1 MYFRENIPRSEFWRG
16 HNFVEGRDKL
26 VDGATDLLR
35 VVESH
40 RLGKGLEAKVRIA
53 LGTRV
58 FGIHGKVVEFSDEE
72 GGRFISI
79 GEGATPH
86 DIARSVASRP
96 MPDKL
101 LPNAVCVSRD
111 HNGQNVWVN
120 PDPDSPLRYINHSCH
135 PNTARLGPYAVGAI
149 EEIKPGDSVT
159 IDYATL
165 EVDPD
170 WKMRCECGSSDC
182 RGEIRSVHFLT
193 PGQIQRF
200 WDGLPR
206 FMKLL
211 YLESAEGRY
220 TSAEDVEILR
230 KLKDDREGL

>member
-1 MYFRENIPRSEFWRG
+1 MRFRENIPQSEFWRG
-16 HNFVEGRDKL
+16 YHLVESQDVL
-26 VDGATDLLR
+26 VGGETDQLR
-35 VVESH
+35 VVESR
-40 RLGKGLEAKVRIA
+40 RLGKGLEAKVHITP
-53 LGTRV
+53 GTRV
-58 FGIHGKVVEFSDEE
+58 FGIHGRVVELSEEE

-79 GEGATPH
+79 REGATPH
-86 DIARSVASRP
+86 DIARSVSSRP

-111 HNGQNVWVN
+111 RDGQSAWVN
-120 PDPDSPLRYINHSCH
+120 PDPESPLRYINHSCY

-159 IDYATL
+159 IDYAIL

-170 WKMRCECGSSDC
+170 WKMRCECGSSNC

-200 WDGLPR
+200 WNGLPR